1 MKSHGSVGSPNNYED
16 FNYKLCRLKFLIF
29 LLSKAKIN
37 SLKNIFTIEASIT
50 LIGSVVG
57 TPVGGFQSDLLG
69 RKTTMMATQVLTL
82 LGFLCLRFAESI
94 EMFYIGA
101 FLGGYTE
108 GVYLFISAL
117 YTAEINQPKIRNYTM
132 SFNMLSYF
140 LMFYF

>member
-1 MKSHGSVGSPNNYED
+1 M
-16 FNYKLCRLKFLIF
+16 
-29 LLSKAKIN
+29 
-37 SLKNIFTIEASIT
+37 
-50 LIGSVVG
+50 G
-57 TPVGGFQSDLLG
+57 TPVGGFQSDLWG

-82 LGFLCLRFAESI
+82 LGFFCLRFAESI

-140 LMFYF
+140 MMFCVTYVIAYFVSWRRTLFYFLCHVLIFCGYSSVQSHQHFIC